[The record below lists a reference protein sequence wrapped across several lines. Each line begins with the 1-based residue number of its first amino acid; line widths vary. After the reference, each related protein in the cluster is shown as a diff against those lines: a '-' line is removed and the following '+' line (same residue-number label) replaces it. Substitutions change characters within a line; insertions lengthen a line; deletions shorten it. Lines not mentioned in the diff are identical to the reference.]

1 MNEPAIFQ
9 TKPMQAIEKLMKFIL
24 FLSGALIV
32 TLVTVY
38 VITRYLFK
46 MNFRGFEELCTLIVV
61 WMYFIGS
68 ANASREQSHIAADML
83 SLFVKNP
90 YTYQIFLIVRH
101 AIGLVVV
108 AFMAY
113 LAFDFMWFN
122 ISMGA
127 KSMTHGI
134 PMWCY
139 HSSLFLGMCLML
151 LYDALHLINDF
162 AVLKQMKKAK
172 KENGDKEVQA

>member
-9 TKPMQAIEKLMKFIL
+9 TKPLQAIEKIMKFIL
-24 FLSGALIV
+24 LLTGALIV
-32 TLVTVY
+32 ALVTVY
-38 VITRYLFK
+38 VFTRYLFK

-83 SLFVKNP
+83 GLFVKNP
-90 YTYQIFLIVRH
+90 MTYHIFLIIRH
-101 AIGLVVV
+101 AIGVVVV
-108 AFMAY
+108 AIMAY

-122 ISMGA
+122 VSMGA

-139 HSSLFLGMCLML
+139 HLSLFLGMVLMFM
-151 LYDALHLINDF
+151 YDVLHLINDF
-162 AVLKQMKKAK
+162 VVLRQMKKGD
-172 KENGDKEVQA
+172 NGSKEVEA